1 MRWAGHVTYMG
12 NASGMYKVV
21 VGRPERKTPLER
33 LGYRWEINN
42 KINVEEVGCRGG
54 HGLDYL
60 AQDREMWWA
69 LVNLVM
75 NLPVP

>member
-42 KINVEEVGCRGG
+42 KINVQEVGWRGG
-54 HGLDYL
+54 GMDWIIWPRIGKCGGRL
-60 AQDREMWWA
+60 
-69 LVNLVM
+69 
-75 NLPVP
+75 